1 MFISKYSC
9 CIDFCGRHYLFNTFN
24 SALIELDDSSRKR
37 VLSARES
44 GADIEFC
51 DDEKRLLEAEG
62 FLVDTKEEENRMLS
76 ISMGYHVSKYQPQ
89 EVLKIDIGVTDRCN
103 FTCPYCFENG
113 QKNTDKFPTDSFTY
127 AELFSELRE
136 YINSHVTDITREIE
150 LVWYGG
156 EPSLEMEFVCFVN
169 KRIMGDAN
177 LKKIHFSNIIITNG
191 YEIDDDFMDNLKD
204 QNVKFV
210 QVTLDGLE
218 KTHNE
223 RRNTFPATNSF
234 ETIVN
239 NIEKLVERNIEVV
252 VRINIDQ
259 DNKDEI
265 EPLLEHLHKRF
276 ENRFIGTFLFV
287 TFGRVFGSEKSLSHI
302 EYEDV
307 FRKAFLKA
315 VSLGLVEASLEE
327 SPVGAYCGAETIN
340 GDIVIDF
347 KGNIYKCWNDIFN
360 RSLSVGNF
368 MNNDTAGYTEE
379 ELDTELYFMEKLS
392 LDAVNNGDCL
402 KCEYIKFCGGL
413 CPYNRK
419 MILEGKEE
427 NLYENKLCKEIV
439 KRRIETFVE
448 AFTGNNS

>member
-1 MFISKYSC
+1 M
-9 CIDFCGRHYLFNTFN
+9 
-24 SALIELDDSSRKR
+24 
-37 VLSARES
+37 
-44 GADIEFC
+44 
-51 DDEKRLLEAEG
+51 
-62 FLVDTKEEENRMLS
+62 
-76 ISMGYHVSKYQPQ
+76 
-89 EVLKIDIGVTDRCN
+89 
-103 FTCPYCFENG
+103 
-113 QKNTDKFPTDSFTY
+113 
-127 AELFSELRE
+127 
-136 YINSHVTDITREIE
+136 
-150 LVWYGG
+150 
-156 EPSLEMEFVCFVN
+156 
-169 KRIMGDAN
+169 
-177 LKKIHFSNIIITNG
+177 
-191 YEIDDDFMDNLKD
+191 
-204 QNVKFV
+204 
-210 QVTLDGLE
+210 
-218 KTHNE
+218 
-223 RRNTFPATNSF
+223 
-234 ETIVN
+234 
-239 NIEKLVERNIEVV
+239 
-252 VRINIDQ
+252 
-259 DNKDEI
+259 
-265 EPLLEHLHKRF
+265 
-276 ENRFIGTFLFV
+276 
-287 TFGRVFGSEKSLSHI
+287 FGSEKSLSHI

-448 AFTGNNS
+448 AFTRNNS